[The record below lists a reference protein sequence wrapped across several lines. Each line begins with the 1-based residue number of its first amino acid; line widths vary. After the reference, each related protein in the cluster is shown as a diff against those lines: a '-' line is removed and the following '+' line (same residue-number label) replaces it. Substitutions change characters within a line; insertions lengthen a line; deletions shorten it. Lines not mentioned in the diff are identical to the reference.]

1 VSLLMDALRKAEQQK
16 QLLAE
21 QKQLTPQE
29 AKPAGLALELVPHP
43 HEEQPATPSTPSVTP
58 PAASKPTGDRL
69 PELPKR
75 LEDLDEQ
82 FMAHAAAPQPARHAG
97 PASPPPRTA
106 EPSHDVAADTARANA
121 RLLFEAKQPAPDNR
135 RNFLI
140 IVGVLTLL
148 AAGGIGGYVWWELQP
163 KGGLVASGVPPMP
176 RTPAPAP
183 SPATPITA
191 PAPMAATAPATPAGP
206 QSAVPPAP
214 TFAASPSA
222 ETNPVAAQNTLP
234 PPVAR
239 KPVATPPQAAAITEP
254 ESPIRLTR
262 KRQAVD
268 PALEQAWQAFNR
280 QEFALAQAAWQRALT
295 VDPRNAD
302 ALHGLAALALQE
314 GQGGEAAGYYLR
326 ALEANPKDA
335 LALAGL
341 VSLKSSG
348 EPRQTE
354 SRLKNLLAEQPD
366 SPYLNFALGNLYV
379 QEQRW
384 AEAQQAFFKAHAAD
398 PANPDYLFNLAV
410 SLDQLHKP
418 GLAGQYYRQALAA
431 AEQRPAGFDAA
442 LVKERLKALPS
453 E

>member
-1 VSLLMDALRKAEQQK
+1 MSLLMDALRKAEQQK

-21 QKQLTPQE
+21 QKQPAPQ
-29 AKPAGLALELVPHP
+29 ADNPAGMELELVPHP
-43 HEEQPATPSTPSVTP
+43 HEQQAVPAGPAVAPSA
-58 PAASKPTGDRL
+58 PAPARPAGDHL

-75 LEDLDEQ
+75 LEELDEQ
-82 FMAHAAAPQPARHAG
+82 FMAHAAAPQPARRPSSPK
-97 PASPPPRTA
+97 PAATSEA
-106 EPSHDVAADTARANA
+106 LHDVAADTARANA
-121 RLLFEAKQPAPDNR
+121 RLLFEAKQPAPENR

-140 IVGVLTLL
+140 VVVLLTLL

-163 KGGLVASGVPPMP
+163 KGGLMVAQGTATPPWVPTSP
-176 RTPAPAP
+176 
-183 SPATPITA
+183 PATPIA
-191 PAPMAATAPATPAGP
+191 SPVATPVPAVAP
-206 QSAVPPAP
+206 TPAASRPAVPPAP
-214 TFAASPSA
+214 TSATAAPPA
-222 ETNPVAAQNTLP
+222 RTEPPAAQTT
-234 PPVAR
+234 AR
-239 KPVATPPQAAAITEP
+239 RAVVATPAQTPASAVP

-268 PALEQAWQAFNR
+268 PTLEQAWQAFNR
-280 QEFALAQAAWQRALT
+280 EEFALAQTAWQRALD

-302 ALHGLAALALQE
+302 ALHGLAAIALQE
-314 GQGGEAAGYYLR
+314 GRSGDAAGFYLR
-326 ALEANPKDA
+326 ALEVNPKDA

-341 VSLKSSG
+341 VSLKTSG
-348 EPRQTE
+348 DTRQTE

-379 QEQRW
+379 QDLRW
-384 AEAQQAFFKAHAAD
+384 AEAQQAFFKAHTAD

-410 SLDQLHKP
+410 SLDQMHKP

-442 LVKERLKALPS
+442 LITERLKALPS

>member
-1 VSLLMDALRKAEQQK
+1 MDALRKAEQQK

-21 QKQLTPQE
+21 QKQ
-29 AKPAGLALELVPHP
+29 PAPPAESSAGRELELVPHP
-43 HEEQPATPSTPSVTP
+43 HEQQAVPAGPAVAPSA
-58 PAASKPTGDRL
+58 PAPARPAGDHL

-75 LEDLDEQ
+75 LEELDEQ
-82 FMAHAAAPQPARHAG
+82 FMAHAAAPQPARR
-97 PASPPPRTA
+97 PAPPPA
-106 EPSHDVAADTARANA
+106 PQAPPHDVAADTARANA
-121 RLLFEAKQPAPDNR
+121 RLLFEAKQPTPENR

-140 IVGVLTLL
+140 VVGLLTLL

-163 KGGLVASGVPPMP
+163 KGGLVASGVPTIP
-176 RTPAPAP
+176 RTPAL
-183 SPATPITA
+183 SPATPIAAPTVPPAAPVAAA
-191 PAPMAATAPATPAGP
+191 PAPP
-206 QSAVPPAP
+206 QAAVPPAP
-214 TFAASPSA
+214 TSGAPASPARTGSLA
-222 ETNPVAAQNTLP
+222 DQEPDAPV
-234 PPVAR
+234 VAR
-239 KPVATPPQAAAITEP
+239 KPVTPPAQTQAVIEP

-280 QEFALAQAAWQRALT
+280 EEFALAQTAWQRALA

-314 GQGGEAAGYYLR
+314 GRSGDAAGFYLR

-341 VSLKSSG
+341 VSLKTSG
-348 EPRQTE
+348 DTRQTE

-379 QEQRW
+379 QDQRW
-384 AEAQQAFFKAHAAD
+384 AEAQQAFFRAHAAD

-442 LVKERLKALPS
+442 LVTERLKALPS

>member
-1 VSLLMDALRKAEQQK
+1 MDALRKAEQQK

-21 QKQLTPQE
+21 QKRQPASQE
-29 AKPAGLALELVPHP
+29 ASPAGLALELVPHP
-43 HEEQPATPSTPSVTP
+43 HEEQPA
-58 PAASKPTGDRL
+58 PAAAWPTGDRL
-69 PELPKR
+69 PELPER

-82 FMAHAAAPQPARHAG
+82 FMAHAATPQPARRAT
-97 PASPPPRTA
+97 PPPAVTP
-106 EPSHDVAADTARANA
+106 EPRHDVAADTARANA
-121 RLLFEAKQPAPDNR
+121 RLLFEAKQPAPESR

-140 IVGVLTLL
+140 VVGVLTLL
-148 AAGGIGGYVWWELQP
+148 AASGIGGYVWWGLQP
-163 KGGLVASGVPPMP
+163 KGGLMASSAPPP
-176 RTPAPAP
+176 RV
-183 SPATPITA
+183 TA
-191 PAPMAATAPATPAGP
+191 PPPASPIAATPATTASAAPVAP
-206 QSAVPPAP
+206 QAAVPPAP
-214 TFAASPSA
+214 TFAAAGPSA
-222 ETNPVAAQNTLP
+222 DANPVAAQETR
-234 PPVAR
+234 PPVAAR
-239 KPVATPPQAAAITEP
+239 KSVAAPPQTPAATEP

-268 PALEQAWQAFNR
+268 PTLEQAWQAFNR
-280 QEFALAQAAWQRALT
+280 QEFALAQTAWQHALT
-295 VDPRNAD
+295 IDPRNAD

-314 GQGGEAAGYYLR
+314 DRGGEAAAYYLR

-335 LALAGL
+335 QALAGL
-341 VSLKSSG
+341 VSLRSSG

-379 QEQRW
+379 RDQRW
-384 AEAQQAFFKAHAAD
+384 SEAQQAFFKAHAAD

-418 GLAGQYYRQALAA
+418 GLAARYYRQALVA

-442 LVKERLKALPS
+442 PITERLKVLPS